1 MESILFNIFN
11 FQFAVDVSMRAQAPL
26 VDMTNRLIIR
36 KWLRLAAPPPTSTT
50 TTNII
55 RRHVERS
62 EA

>member
-36 KWLRLAAPPPTSTT
+36 KGLRGGSAANPIPIM
-50 TTNII
+50 NII